1 MEKLVIG
8 IDAGGT
14 SLRAALARAGGGAVL
29 RTASAGAGN
38 PRSVPVEVLTE
49 RLTACVAP
57 LAEAAGAGSVAAVV
71 AGVAGAEPRD
81 PEDAGTRVAVAALRA
96 ALRRGGVGAVPVE
109 VYGDTEIAFA
119 AGPGA
124 PESGVVLIAGTGAS
138 AARIAGRRQTA
149 TADGHGWLLGDEGS
163 GFWIAREALRAA
175 LRALD
180 GRGPAT
186 GLADRLLSAT
196 GGGAGEWG
204 GSAAGEASAGRGD
217 GAGRGGSTEAAASAG
232 GPDGSGRGTEAVHGG
247 GEAGPAATGDAGGAG
262 AAAAGGGAGRV
273 RGRDAAAAPRGDGT
287 GERAAGGGP
296 GAWAGGGAAES
307 AVGDRGVCGPGR
319 GSAPVPRGPEGR
331 SAAARIALV
340 DAGFAGAP
348 VGLARLCPV
357 VVRAAEAGDAVAG
370 AILDEAADRLAE
382 TVAVLAP
389 APGEPLVTTGG
400 LLGPAGPLLPR
411 FTARMRPYGLTP
423 APVPDGLA
431 GAVVLAR
438 AMR

>member
-14 SLRAALARAGGGAVL
+14 RTRAALARAAGGAAL
-29 RTASAGAGN
+29 RTAAAGAGN
-38 PRSVPVEVLTE
+38 PRSVPEEVLTD

-57 LAEAAGAGSVAAVV
+57 LAEAGGPGRIAALV
-71 AGVAGAEPRD
+71 AGVAGAEPAD
-81 PEDAGTRVAVAALRA
+81 PDDAGTRRTHAALRA
-96 ALRRGGVGAVPVE
+96 ALRRCGVGEARVRMH
-109 VYGDTEIAFA
+109 GDAEIAFA

-124 PESGVVLIAGTGAS
+124 PAAGVVVIAGTGAS
-138 AARIAGRRQTA
+138 AARIADRRQTA
-149 TADGHGWLLGDEGS
+149 TTDGHGWLLGDEGS

-186 GLADRLLSAT
+186 GLVDVLAAAT
-196 GGGAGEWG
+196 GGGG
-204 GSAAGEASAGRGD
+204 GK
-217 GAGRGGSTEAAASAG
+217 
-232 GPDGSGRGTEAVHGG
+232 
-247 GEAGPAATGDAGGAG
+247 
-262 AAAAGGGAGRV
+262 
-273 RGRDAAAAPRGDGT
+273 
-287 GERAAGGGP
+287 RAA
-296 GAWAGGGAAES
+296 
-307 AVGDRGVCGPGR
+307 V
-319 GSAPVPRGPEGR
+319 
-331 SAAARIALV
+331 ARIALV

-348 VGLARLCPV
+348 VEIARLCPV

-400 LLGPAGPLLPR
+400 LLAPAGPLLPR

-431 GAVVLAR
+431 GAVALAR
-438 AMR
+438 AML

>member
-14 SLRAALARAGGGAVL
+14 RVRAALARAAGGAVL

-38 PRSVPVEVLTE
+38 PRSVPAEVLTD

-57 LAEAAGAGSVAAVV
+57 LAETAGAGPVAAVV

-81 PEDAGTRVAVAALRA
+81 PDDAGTRRVYAALRA
-96 ALRRGGVGAVPVE
+96 ALRRGGVGPAPVE
-109 VYGDTEIAFA
+109 LYGDTEIAFA

-124 PESGVVLIAGTGAS
+124 PASGVVLIAGTGAS

-149 TADGHGWLLGDEGS
+149 TTDGHGWLLGDEGS
-163 GFWIAREALRAA
+163 GFWIARAALRAA

-186 GLADRLLSAT
+186 ELVGLLMSAT
-196 GGGAGEWG
+196 GGRAGGVRERDGAAPPG
-204 GSAAGEASAGRGD
+204 GSGGR
-217 GAGRGGSTEAAASAG
+217 T
-232 GPDGSGRGTEAVHGG
+232 
-247 GEAGPAATGDAGGAG
+247 
-262 AAAAGGGAGRV
+262 
-273 RGRDAAAAPRGDGT
+273 
-287 GERAAGGGP
+287 
-296 GAWAGGGAAES
+296 
-307 AVGDRGVCGPGR
+307 
-319 GSAPVPRGPEGR
+319 
-331 SAAARIALV
+331 AAARIALG

-348 VGLARLCPV
+348 VEIARLCPV
-357 VVRAAEAGDAVAG
+357 VVRAAAAGDAVAG
-370 AILDEAADRLAE
+370 GILDEAADRLVE
-382 TVAVLAP
+382 NVAVHAP

-411 FTARMRPYGLTP
+411 FTARVRPYGLTP

-431 GAVVLAR
+431 GAVALAR
-438 AMR
+438 VGL